1 MISFEME
8 NKLMDMAINSGNI
21 NSARKMALKSIPGYV
36 QQSRNIVGLK
46 QTYNDLLE
54 LNKSKKQRYTIRNE
68 DDKANAV

>member
-1 MISFEME
+1 
-8 NKLMDMAINSGNI
+8 
-21 NSARKMALKSIPGYV
+21 MALKSIPGYV

-54 LNKSKKQRYTIRNE
+54 LNKSKKQRYAIRNE

>member
-21 NSARKMALKSIPGYV
+21 SSARKMALKSIPDYV

>member
-21 NSARKMALKSIPGYV
+21 SSARKMALKSIPDYV

-54 LNKSKKQRYTIRNE
+54 LNKSKKQRHTIRNE